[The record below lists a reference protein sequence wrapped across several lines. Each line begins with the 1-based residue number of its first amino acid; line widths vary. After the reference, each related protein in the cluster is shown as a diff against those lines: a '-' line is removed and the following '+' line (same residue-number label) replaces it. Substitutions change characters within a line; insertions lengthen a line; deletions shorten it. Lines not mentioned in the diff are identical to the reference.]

1 MDRKFIAYAHR
12 GTSEYCPENTL
23 LSFYTGVY
31 MGANGIETDV
41 QLTKDGVPVL
51 FHDGT
56 VERMMHK
63 EGSVADYTYEELRT
77 FPMEKCGRKD
87 YIIGLEE
94 FLSCFSPMDLTLA
107 IELKGEGTEE
117 KTAAL
122 IRKYHAE
129 QMCVITSF
137 QFSYLEKMHRIAP
150 DLRLGYLSKK
160 GAVTE
165 ELLEKMLKMGF
176 YEICPHAEDV
186 TPENVKRW
194 HAMGLGVRAW
204 GISNETLMRQ
214 VYDNGAD
221 GMTVNFPDKLVAY
234 MEETVRLT

>member
-1 MDRKFIAYAHR
+1 MKQKFVVYAHR
-12 GTSEYCPENTL
+12 GASEYCPENTL

-56 VERMMHK
+56 VDRMMHK
-63 EGSVADYTYEELRT
+63 EGSVSDYTYEELRT
-77 FPMEKCGRKD
+77 FPMEKCGRVD

-129 QMCVITSF
+129 PMCVITSV
-137 QFSYLEKMHRIAP
+137 QFSYLEKMHQIAP

-204 GISNETLMRQ
+204 GISNETWMRQ

-221 GMTVNFPDKLVAY
+221 GMTVNFPDKLVTY
-234 MEETVRLT
+234 MERL